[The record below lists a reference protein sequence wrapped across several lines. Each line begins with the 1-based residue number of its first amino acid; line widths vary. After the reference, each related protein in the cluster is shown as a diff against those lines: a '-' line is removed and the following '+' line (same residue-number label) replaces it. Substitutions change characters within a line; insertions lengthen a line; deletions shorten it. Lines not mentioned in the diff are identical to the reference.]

1 MLSTLALMMPNPLSC
16 RYGSSLRG
24 GTAKQFNYQG
34 AHSSDAWTGGT
45 ERQVKPSV

>member
-1 MLSTLALMMPNPLSC
+1 MLSTLALMITNNLSF
-16 RYGSSLRG
+16 RYCSRLRG